1 MMTMQPSRLATMKT
15 VTACEQALH
24 LMHQSNPIAPTPP
37 PLPANAPGISI
48 FSPRTANSRGL
59 RHLSF
64 QMPRGG
70 DNEHLNRQNT
80 DIQFTKEIE
89 ETGKIPFLD
98 FLVTLDNKQ
107 QTTNDYLQKTDKY

>member
-1 MMTMQPSRLATMKT
+1 
-15 VTACEQALH
+15 
-24 LMHQSNPIAPTPP
+24 
-37 PLPANAPGISI
+37 
-48 FSPRTANSRGL
+48 
-59 RHLSF
+59 
-64 QMPRGG
+64 MPRGG